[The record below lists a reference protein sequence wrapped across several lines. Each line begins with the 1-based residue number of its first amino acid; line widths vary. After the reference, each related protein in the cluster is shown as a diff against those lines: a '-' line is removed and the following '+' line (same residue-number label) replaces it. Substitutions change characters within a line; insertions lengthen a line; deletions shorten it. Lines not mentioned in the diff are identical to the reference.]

1 MIKTVE
7 VTSFAF
13 RSTGNNSRFGAPR
26 WNSLVD
32 LTRNETRQG
41 RWHAWAAYEKVVRA
55 KRKGPLSV
63 SGPSSGKLFAL
74 TTTLIRSARICPKL
88 PRLQPKLKKGSESKS
103 LFTPKREELERASP
117 RPVRA

>member
-7 VTSFAF
+7 VTSFTF

-55 KRKGPLSV
+55 KRKGPLNAQRPFV
-63 SGPSSGKLFAL
+63 TQIF
-74 TTTLIRSARICPKL
+74 RSYDNPHTICQNL
-88 PRLQPKLKKGSESKS
+88 PEAAETSAEA
-103 LFTPKREELERASP
+103 EEGQCE
-117 RPVRA
+117 

>member
-55 KRKGPLSV
+55 KRKRPLSV
-63 SGPSSGKLFAL
+63 QRPFV
-74 TTTLIRSARICPKL
+74 TQIFRSYDNPHTICQNL
-88 PRLQPKLKKGSESKS
+88 PEAAEASAEAEEGQ
-103 LFTPKREELERASP
+103 RE
-117 RPVRA
+117 